1 MKILVL
7 AVALIVLG
15 VTGIHRPVS
24 AEEKWEPA
32 GFDADELSSLLQAVP
47 MEGSLLL
54 ELTFT
59 PYRAQGKL
67 YGCGYSF
74 HVLLRDWAYRE
85 NQPTVVYGS
94 VVYFREDGHFP
105 AISLRLGINDMRVQQ
120 GVVQRYDASVENAYL
135 RWGEGSTAELKPIV
149 VDGERGARS
158 FTYQD
163 PESHLM
169 EALVLAD
176 PLTVA
181 FNRKAAGTDLEF
193 ELPVMYEDAWIENGA
208 CLRELAG
215 F

>member
-94 VVYFREDGHFP
+94 VVYFKDGHFP

-120 GVVQRYDASVENAYL
+120 GVVAAVRRILVENAV
-135 RWGEGSTAELKPIV
+135 ST
-149 VDGERGARS
+149 DGRG
-158 FTYQD
+158 
-163 PESHLM
+163 
-169 EALVLAD
+169 V
-176 PLTVA
+176 
-181 FNRKAAGTDLEF
+181 NR
-193 ELPVMYEDAWIENGA
+193 
-208 CLRELAG
+208 
-215 F
+215 

>member
-94 VVYFREDGHFP
+94 GQVLEKM
-105 AISLRLGINDMRVQQ
+105 ATSLPYLFG
-120 GVVQRYDASVENAYL
+120 SV
-135 RWGEGSTAELKPIV
+135 
-149 VDGERGARS
+149 
-158 FTYQD
+158 
-163 PESHLM
+163 
-169 EALVLAD
+169 
-176 PLTVA
+176 LTICE
-181 FNRKAAGTDLEF
+181 FNRE
-193 ELPVMYEDAWIENGA
+193 
-208 CLRELAG
+208 
-215 F
+215 

>member
-1 MKILVL
+1 MKMFVL
-7 AVALIVLG
+7 AAALILFG
-15 VTGIHRPVS
+15 VTGIHHPAS
-24 AEEKWEPA
+24 AEEEWEPA
-32 GFDADELSSLLQAVP
+32 SFNAKELNSLLEAVP
-47 MEGSLLL
+47 GEGSLLL
-54 ELTFT
+54 ELRFT

-67 YGCGYSF
+67 YGCGYAF

-85 NQPTVVYGS
+85 NQPAVVYGS
-94 VVYFREDGHFP
+94 VVYFKEEGRLP
-105 AISLRLGINDMRVQQ
+105 ALSLRLGINDIRIQQ
-120 GVVQRYDASVENAYL
+120 GVVERRDAAVEYAYL
-135 RWGEGSTAELKPIV
+135 RWSEESTAELEPIV
-149 VDGERGARS
+149 VDGERSARS

-163 PESHLM
+163 PEARLI

-193 ELPVMYEDAWIENGA
+193 ELPVMYEDAWMENGV